1 MIVAKFEDDRFYK
14 EMNNI
19 LDYAAGFLEG
29 ARYGKTK
36 FLDSLGRNTV
46 EELKEFI
53 DANARMDPEA
63 LHHVYEWYRVGS
75 PEARLFEIEHTV
87 SNLGLSIKSNFTQSS
102 SIKEGSSEPFYNK
115 AAIMESGAK
124 VRISPKTS
132 NMLVFEVDGKT
143 VFTPNEVVVDNPGG
157 DRTTGAY
164 EQVFDLFMNKY
175 FSQSY
180 LMSSGISARI
190 KRPEIFKSNL
200 KAGARGGKS
209 VGFATGYRWIANLEV
224 A

>member
-1 MIVAKFEDDRFYK
+1 MISAKFDDSKFYK
-14 EMNNI
+14 EMNNV

-29 ARYGKTK
+29 ARYGKRK
-36 FLDSLGRNTV
+36 FLDSLGRNTI

-75 PEARLFEIEHTV
+75 PEARLFDIEHTV
-87 SNLGLSIKSNFTQSS
+87 SNIGLSIKSNFTQSS

-115 AAIMESGAK
+115 AAIMEYGAR
-124 VRISPKTS
+124 VRISPKNS
-132 NMLVFEVDGKT
+132 PVLVFDVNGKT

-157 DRTTGAY
+157 NRTTGAY
-164 EQVFDLFMNKY
+164 EDVFDLFMNKY
-175 FSQSY
+175 FSQAY
-180 LMSSGISARI
+180 LLSSGISDRI

-200 KAGARGGKS
+200 KAGARRGKS
-209 VGFATGYRWIANLEV
+209 VGFSTGYRWIANLEV